1 MKVRIPHLR
10 GRTELLEGSKVFVDP
25 AYSPQF
31 FIERL
36 DVLPLLVDKVMVYEP
51 SKANLKKWN
60 YPIERFCEFV
70 REGIFVPLFIER
82 PIDIDVNEKQC
93 LFRTDLLEDFVFLR
107 EYDKAVS
114 EDLEDREFEKLA
126 LNACGGN
133 SKCVT
138 DLIYSI
144 NWDIIV
150 SQILETPIF
159 INEDLKPLWKYK
171 YEKTIRDISRITN
184 TPELVDKSHIVKK
197 FLYLKIHRL
206 PMNLSIDE
214 VKEFRKEKVAT
225 EFRRWLK
232 EVFSRMVKEEEFK
245 QVRPE
250 RDLLERFEE
259 LANTYRRKT
268 QITGALIGGAIGVAL
283 SSLGANFAGIPSTI
297 ISLLTLPLP
306 YAFIR
311 IIRKMWKLFG
321 PNNWVF
327 LLLDL
332 EKKRG

>member
-1 MKVRIPHLR
+1 MKVRIPRLR

-36 DVLPLLVDKVMVYEP
+36 DVLPLLVDKVIVYEP

-114 EDLEDREFEKLA
+114 EDLEDREFEELA
-126 LNACGGN
+126 LDACGGN
-133 SKCVT
+133 NKCVT
-138 DLIYSI
+138 DLVYSI

-171 YEKTIRDISRITN
+171 YEKTIRDISSITN

-197 FLYLKIHRL
+197 FLLKIGIP

-214 VKEFRKEKVAT
+214 VKKFRKEKVAT

-232 EVFSRMVKEEEFK
+232 EVFSRMVKEKEF
-245 QVRPE
+245 RPMSPE
-250 RDLLERFEE
+250 RDLLERFKE
-259 LANTYRRKT
+259 LANTYSKRT
-268 QITGALIGGAIGVAL
+268 QTIGETIGITL
-283 SSLGANFAGIPSTI
+283 SSLAASFAIIPPTI
-297 ISLLTLPLP
+297 IPLLTVALE
-306 YAFIR
+306 YTFTR
-311 IIRKMWKLFG
+311 IIREIWKLYG

-327 LLLDL
+327 LLLDF
-332 EKKRG
+332 EKREEGSI